1 MKTYKIPSYVPAP
14 ERQLIIL
21 NIDEFL
27 TAYKQYYHKSIGGT
41 FDTVLEKWFDEE
53 YRYNEIPQGEEFY
66 GSPFPIEVE
75 FPDSTS
81 KRFEIPVVGKGFDE
95 SELDLVKRMKDFDIL
110 IRGVMEW
117 SGGTWNTFTIE
128 LDDDE
133 DFDAKKIKAVGEY
146 GLIINYTY
154 DGEEFIS
161 EEDWELSDGDI
172 SVSGSIFYDGSLHEI
187 NLENLKNELEE
198 KGIETL
204 DSDAILNH
212 LIKKIKNK
220 GSIPEFDAGIE
231 VTPGKH
237 WTVIYEEALLL
248 HPEDMRMA
256 AENLNL
262 EYETFK
268 EKVFEDLYLKKLW
281 GPELKESS
289 EIQDSENVNK
299 IKSIIEEFGK
309 DETLYFTNLPDL
321 LQEYGYDVEPYNIMT
336 AIIKIKL
343 KNRDF
348 NIALKYKCN
357 KKADFVVGKFAG
369 WSDIE

>member
-1 MKTYKIPSYVPAP
+1 MKTYKIPSFVPAP

-41 FDTVLEKWFDEE
+41 FDTVLEQWFDEE

-95 SELDLVKRMKDFDIL
+95 SELDLVKSMKDFEIL

-161 EEDWELSDGDI
+161 EEDWELSDGYI

-204 DSDAILNH
+204 AALSSDVILNH
-212 LIKKIKNK
+212 LIEKRKKKKGNTESKTKLQETKIPFKYKNEK
-220 GSIPEFDAGIE
+220 GIDYYLNCKDDTLVS
-231 VTPGKH
+231 TGKVR
-237 WTVIYEEALLL
+237 TIYYFTKDYSKDTSCDK
-248 HPEDMRMA
+248 PIGYD
-256 AENLNL
+256 
-262 EYETFK
+262 
-268 EKVFEDLYLKKLW
+268 V
-281 GPELKESS
+281 KESS
-289 EIQDSENVNK
+289 LTGLPVLRKK
-299 IKSIIEEFGK
+299 IF
-309 DETLYFTNLPDL
+309 
-321 LQEYGYDVEPYNIMT
+321 
-336 AIIKIKL
+336 
-343 KNRDF
+343 
-348 NIALKYKCN
+348 
-357 KKADFVVGKFAG
+357 
-369 WSDIE
+369 